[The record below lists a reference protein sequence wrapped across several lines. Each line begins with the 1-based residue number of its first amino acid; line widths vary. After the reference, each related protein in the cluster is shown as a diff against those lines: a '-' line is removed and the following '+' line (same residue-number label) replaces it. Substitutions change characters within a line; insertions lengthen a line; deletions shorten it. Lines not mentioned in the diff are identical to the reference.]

1 MNIPLAYGICPKTT
15 IATFNH
21 RGTMFFPHIT
31 HFTPSRHR
39 FFLSSSVQD
48 VRIHQEIQAHA
59 LVSWS
64 TLISLPKFDPRDP
77 RSPGTARSDDGG
89 TWNGY
94 DMRNDMTLRTCG
106 FFAWKISQKMG
117 YDIPW
122 YTMIYPKFHGF
133 VMFCHHVPHQNVP
146 YLAILC
152 GTHWLCTFQR
162 PSFLVPNIL
171 RPGVAGY

>member
-1 MNIPLAYGICPKTT
+1 MPENNNSYFQSPWHLL
-15 IATFNH
+15 
-21 RGTMFFPHIT
+21 FFPHIT

-39 FFLSSSVQD
+39 FFLSTSVQD
-48 VRIHQEIQAHA
+48 VRIHQEIEARA

-64 TLISLPKFDPRDP
+64 TWISLPKFDPRDP
-77 RSPGTARSDDGG
+77 RSMVGPLEVMMGEPEM
-89 TWNGY
+89 

-106 FFAWKISQKMG
+106 FFAWKFSQKMG